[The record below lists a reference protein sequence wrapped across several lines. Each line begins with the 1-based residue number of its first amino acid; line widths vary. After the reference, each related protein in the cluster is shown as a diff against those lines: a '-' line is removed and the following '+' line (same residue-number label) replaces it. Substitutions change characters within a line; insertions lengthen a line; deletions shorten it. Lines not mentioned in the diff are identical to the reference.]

1 MRANAGRFV
10 AKEKPMKEIVII
22 GAARTAVGSLS
33 GSLGEFTAPRLGA
46 VAIAEA
52 VSRGGVKKEEVDQV
66 IMGNVLP
73 AGTGQAP
80 ARQAGIYAGIPVS
93 AGAMTINKMCGSGL
107 KAVMLAAQAVATDE
121 FDVVVAGGM
130 ESMSQAPYLLKKAR
144 NGYRLGND
152 TLYDHMIVDGLWDV
166 YNDLHMGNC
175 AELLAKEH
183 RISRE
188 DQDEFAASSY
198 NRALAAI
205 RDGKFAKEIIGVEIP
220 QRKGDPVVFKVD
232 EEPGRGNV
240 AKLPALKPVFQKDG
254 TVTAGN
260 ASTINDGAAAVLVM
274 SGENAKRRGIK
285 PLARILGYS
294 TASLEPVWFTVAPI
308 DAIRKLLVKTGVD
321 KDKVG
326 LFEINEAFAGV
337 AVAAIRGLKIDP
349 GKVNVN
355 GGAVSIG
362 HPIGASGARI
372 LTTLLY
378 AMEDRNEKYGVAS
391 LCIGGGEAVAM
402 LVERV

>member
-1 MRANAGRFV
+1 
-10 AKEKPMKEIVII
+10 MKEIVIT

-33 GSLGEFTAPRLGA
+33 GSLGEISAPRLGA
-46 VAIAEA
+46 VVIAEA

-93 AGAMTINKMCGSGL
+93 AGALTINKMCGSGL

-130 ESMSQAPYLLKKAR
+130 ESMTQAPYLLKKAR

-188 DQDEFAASSY
+188 DQDAFAASSY

-205 RDGKFAKEIIGVEIP
+205 RDGNFVKEIVGVEIP
-220 QRKGDPVVFKVD
+220 QRKGDPVVFNVD

-240 AKLPALKPVFQKDG
+240 PKLPLLSPVFQKEG

-274 SGENAKRRGIK
+274 SGENANRRGIK
-285 PLARILGYS
+285 PLARILGYA

-308 DAIRKLLVKTGVD
+308 DAIRKLLRKTGVD
-321 KDKVG
+321 KEKVG

-337 AVAAIRGLKIDP
+337 AVAAIRGLKLDP
-349 GKVNVN
+349 EKVNVN

-378 AMEDRNEKYGVAS
+378 AMEDRNEKLGIAS

-402 LVERV
+402 LVERI

>member
-1 MRANAGRFV
+1 
-10 AKEKPMKEIVII
+10 MKEVVIT
-22 GAARTAVGSLS
+22 GAARTAIGSLN
-33 GSLGEFTAPRLGA
+33 GALADIPAPKLGA
-46 VAIAEA
+46 VPVAEA
-52 VSRGGVKKEEVDQV
+52 ISRSGLRAEDVDQV

-73 AGTGQAP
+73 AGCGQAP

-93 AGAMTINKMCGSGL
+93 AGAVTINKMCGSGL
-107 KAVMLAAQAVATDE
+107 KAVMFAAQAVATDE

-144 NGYRLGND
+144 SGYRLGND
-152 TLYDHMIVDGLWDV
+152 TIYDHMIIDGLWDV
-166 YNDLHMGNC
+166 YNNLHMGNC
-175 AELLAKEH
+175 AELLAREH

-188 DQDEFAASSY
+188 DQDAFAASSY

-205 RDGKFAKEIIGVEIP
+205 GQGKFEKEIVGVQIP
-220 QRKGDPVVFKVD
+220 QKKGDPLVFRVD

-240 AKLPALKPVFQKDG
+240 SKLSALKPVFQKDG

-260 ASTINDGAAAVLVM
+260 ASTINDGAAAVVVM
-274 SGENAKRRGIK
+274 SAENAKRRGIQ
-285 PLARILGYS
+285 PLARILGYA

-308 DAIRKLLVKTGVD
+308 DAIRKLLQKTGVD
-321 KDKVG
+321 ISKVG

-337 AVAAIRGLKIDP
+337 AIAAIRGLKLDP
-349 GKVNVN
+349 ERVNVN
-355 GGAVSIG
+355 GGAVALG
-362 HPIGASGARI
+362 HPVGASGARI

-378 AMEDRNEKYGVAS
+378 AMEDRNEKLGIAS

-402 LVERV
+402 LVERI

>member
-1 MRANAGRFV
+1 MNDA
-10 AKEKPMKEIVII
+10 VIT
-22 GAARTAVGSLS
+22 GAARTAIGSLN
-33 GSLGEFTAPRLGA
+33 GALADIPAPRLGA

-52 VSRGGVKKEEVDQV
+52 ISRGGIGKEDVDQV

-73 AGTGQAP
+73 AGSGQAP
-80 ARQAGIYAGIPVS
+80 ARQAGIYAGVPVS

-107 KAVMLAAQAVATDE
+107 KSVMLAAQAVATGE
-121 FDVVVAGGM
+121 FEVIVAGGM

-144 NGYRLGND
+144 SGYRLGND
-152 TLYDHMIVDGLWDV
+152 TIYDHMIVDGLWDV
-166 YNDLHMGNC
+166 YNDIHMGNC
-175 AELLAKEH
+175 AELLAREH

-198 NRALAAI
+198 NRSLAAI
-205 RDGKFAKEIIGVEIP
+205 RDGKFEKEIVGVAIP
-220 QRKGDPVVFKVD
+220 QRKGDPLVFKVD

-240 AKLPALKPVFQKDG
+240 SKLSSLKPVFQKDG

-260 ASTINDGAAAVLVM
+260 ASTINDGAAAVVVM
-274 SGENAKRRGIK
+274 SADNAKRRGIR
-285 PLARILGYS
+285 PLARIVGYA

-308 DAIRKLLVKTGVD
+308 DAIRKLLEKTGVE

-326 LFEINEAFAGV
+326 LYEINEAFSGV
-337 AVAAIRGLKIDP
+337 AIAAIRGLKLDRER
-349 GKVNVN
+349 VNVN
-355 GGAVSIG
+355 GGAVSLG

-372 LTTLLY
+372 LATLLY
-378 AMEDRNEKYGVAS
+378 AMEDRGEKLGIAS

-402 LVERV
+402 LLERE

>member
-1 MRANAGRFV
+1 
-10 AKEKPMKEIVII
+10 MKEIVIT

-33 GSLGEFTAPRLGA
+33 GSLGEFSAPRLGA

-52 VSRGGVKKEEVDQV
+52 VSRGGVKKEEVDQI

-93 AGAMTINKMCGSGL
+93 AGALTINKMCGSGL

-188 DQDEFAASSY
+188 DQDAFAASSY

-205 RDGKFAKEIIGVEIP
+205 RDGKFAKEIVGVEIP
-220 QRKGDPVVFKVD
+220 QKKGDPVVFKVD

-240 AKLPALKPVFQKDG
+240 AKLPALKPVFQKEG

-274 SGENAKRRGIK
+274 SGENANRRGIK
-285 PLARILGYS
+285 PLARILGYA

-308 DAIRKLLVKTGVD
+308 DAIRKLLRKTGVD
-321 KDKVG
+321 KEKVG

-337 AVAAIRGLKIDP
+337 AVAAIRGLKLDP
-349 GKVNVN
+349 EKVNVN

-378 AMEDRNEKYGVAS
+378 AMEDRNEKLGIAS

-402 LVERV
+402 LVERSI

>member
-1 MRANAGRFV
+1 
-10 AKEKPMKEIVII
+10 MKETVIT
-22 GAARTAVGSLS
+22 GAARTPIGSLN
-33 GSLGEFTAPRLGA
+33 GALGEIPAPRLGA
-46 VAIAEA
+46 VSIAEA
-52 VSRGGVKKEEVDQV
+52 ISRSGIRKEDVDQV

-73 AGTGQAP
+73 AGIGQAP
-80 ARQAGIYAGIPVS
+80 ARQAGIYAGVPVS

-107 KAVMLAAQAVATDE
+107 KSVMLASQAVATGE

-130 ESMSQAPYLLKKAR
+130 ESMSQAPYLLKRAR
-144 NGYRLGND
+144 GGYRLGND
-152 TLYDHMIVDGLWDV
+152 TIYDHMIIDGLWDV

-175 AELLAKEH
+175 AELLAREH

-188 DQDEFAASSY
+188 DQDEYAASSY

-205 RDGKFAKEIIGVEIP
+205 RDGKFEKEIVPVAIP
-220 QRKGDPVVFKVD
+220 QRKGEPVVVKVD

-240 AKLPALKPVFQKDG
+240 SKLPKLAPVFQKDG

-260 ASTINDGAAAVLVM
+260 ASTINDGAAAVVVM
-274 SGENAKRRGIK
+274 SAENAKLRGIR
-285 PLARILGYS
+285 PLARIVAYA

-308 DAIRKLLVKTGVD
+308 DAIRKLLQKAGVD
-321 KDKVG
+321 KERVG
-326 LFEINEAFAGV
+326 LYEINEAFSGV
-337 AVAAIRGLKIDP
+337 AVAAIRGLSLDP
-349 GKVNVN
+349 ARVNVN
-355 GGAVSIG
+355 GGAVSMG

-378 AMEDRNEKYGVAS
+378 AMEDRNETLGIAS

-402 LVERV
+402 LVERI

>member
-1 MRANAGRFV
+1 MNEV
-10 AKEKPMKEIVII
+10 VIT
-22 GAARTAVGSLS
+22 GAARTAVGSFM
-33 GSLGEFTAPRLGA
+33 GSLGEIPAPRLGA

-52 VSRGGVKKEEVDQV
+52 VSRGGIKKEEVDQV

-73 AGTGQAP
+73 AGVGQAP
-80 ARQAGIYAGIPVS
+80 ARQAGIFAGIPVS
-93 AGAMTINKMCGSGL
+93 AGALTINKMCGSGL
-107 KAVMLAAQAVATDE
+107 KAVMLGAQAIATGE

-130 ESMSQAPYLLKKAR
+130 ESMSLSPYLLKRAR
-144 NGYRLGND
+144 AGYRLGND
-152 TLYDHMIVDGLWDV
+152 TIFDHMMSDGLMDA
-166 YNDLHMGNC
+166 YNNIHMGIC

-198 NRALAAI
+198 NRALSAI
-205 RDGKFAKEIIGVEIP
+205 KAGAFEKEIVGVPIP
-220 QRKGDPVVFKVD
+220 QRKGDPVIFRVD

-240 AKLPALKPVFQKDG
+240 SKLPTLKPAFQKDG

-260 ASTINDGAAAVLVM
+260 ASTINDGGAAVVLM
-274 SGENAKRRGIK
+274 SAENAKKRGIK
-285 PLARILGYS
+285 PLARIVGYS
-294 TASLEPVWFTVAPI
+294 TASLDPMWFTVAPI
-308 DAIRKLLVKTGVD
+308 DAIRKLLQKANVD

-326 LFEINEAFAGV
+326 LFEINEAFSGV
-337 AVAAIRGLKIDP
+337 AVAAIRGLSLDP
-349 GKVNVN
+349 ARVNVN
-355 GGAVSIG
+355 GGAVALG
-362 HPIGASGARI
+362 HPIGASGAKI

-378 AMEDRNEKYGVAS
+378 AMEERKESLGVAS